1 MSAAAS
7 RLRWPATLAIL
18 LAFFPWVGAKNY
30 DVRRVHI
37 QATVRSDGGVEVEET
52 LVFSFRGSY
61 KYAYRDI
68 PLTAGQNVSR
78 VAVAEKGT
86 AYREDSSAAAGTY
99 SVTRKARGVQVRWNY
114 RARNEEREFRFSYW
128 LTGAVTRHDDVAEL
142 YMKFVGDAWDRPM
155 GRVVVDLHL
164 PEGNTAPVEAWAHGP
179 LFGDVQILSNSH
191 VQFKVAPLPANTFWE
206 GRVLFAP
213 SAVGAL
219 SPAGDGDRADDIR
232 AQEAQWALEANRM
245 RDAARARARRSAE
258 RQVWQGQWASR
269 LWPLCLLL
277 GLAALVVWLMLWR
290 QYGRP
295 HRVASIAVP
304 GEVPSPHPP
313 ALVARLLTGTVGTRA
328 LVATLLDLARRGH
341 YRISEKRETR
351 QGWFGHTRIETDY
364 LFETTG
370 EKIDLLELEEDLVA
384 FVHGL
389 VGRRKAFRM
398 SELKKA
404 AKGQTRKLRRWF
416 EKWRRH
422 IGRLAR
428 KEGLLEPVPVRPM
441 ILNAL
446 CGVLVAAA
454 GGVVCLV
461 TRSPAGVPAIAGGL
475 LQALGTAALT
485 RRTPQG
491 RRLYLAWKAFM
502 AHIKKISRSLGP
514 VSLTSGEWERYL
526 IYAVIFN
533 LHTPLGKVMER
544 SLHGSSTGFFP
555 WFVGAHSGSG
565 AAGVSGLSV
574 GITSMVGAISSTMS
588 SATGGGGGA
597 SVGGGGGA
605 GGGGGGAG

>member
-1 MSAAAS
+1 MSPAAS
-7 RLRWPATLAIL
+7 RLRWPATLLIL
-18 LAFFPWVGAKNY
+18 LAFFPWAMAKRY
-30 DVRRVHI
+30 EIRQVRI
-37 QATVRSDGGVEVEET
+37 QVSVNHDGGVDVEET
-52 LVFSFRGSY
+52 LVFSFRGSF

-68 PLTAGQNVSR
+68 PLAGGQSISR
-78 VAVAEKGT
+78 VAVAERGM
-86 AYREDSSAAAGTY
+86 AYREDFSKDAGSF
-99 SVTRKARGVQVRWNY
+99 SVTEKAHGVQVRWNY
-114 RARNEEREFRFSYW
+114 RARNEEREFTFSYR
-128 LTGAVTRHDDVAEL
+128 LQGAVIRHDDVAEL
-142 YMKFVGDAWDRPM
+142 FMKFVGEGWDHPM

-164 PEGNTAPVEAWAHGP
+164 PEGNTMPVEAWAHGP
-179 LFGDVQILSNSH
+179 LFGDVQILSASH
-191 VQFKVAPLPANTFWE
+191 IQFKVAPLPANTFWE

-213 SAVGAL
+213 SAVGDLA
-219 SPAGDGDRADDIR
+219 PAGDGERADDIR
-232 AQEAQWALEANRM
+232 AQEARLALEANRM
-245 RDAARARARRSAE
+245 REAARVSARQAAE
-258 RQVWQGQWASR
+258 RRVRQDRWASR
-269 LWPLCLLL
+269 LWPPCLLL
-277 GLAALVVWLMLWR
+277 GLAGLMVWLMLWR
-290 QYGRP
+290 RYGRP

-304 GEVPSPHPP
+304 GEIPSPHPP

-341 YRISEKRETR
+341 YRISEERETR
-351 QGWFGHTRIETDY
+351 QRWFGRTRMETDY

-370 EKIDLLELEEDLVA
+370 EEIDLLDLEKDLVE

-389 VGRRKAFRM
+389 VGRPKAFRM

-404 AKGQTRKLRRWF
+404 AKGQTGKLRRWF
-416 EKWRRH
+416 EKWRRR

-428 KEGLLEPVPVRPM
+428 EEGLLEPVPVRPM
-441 ILNAL
+441 VLNAL

-461 TRSPAGVPAIAGGL
+461 TRSPAGVPAMAGGL

-502 AHIKKISRSLGP
+502 EHIKKTSRSLGP
-514 VSLTSGEWERYL
+514 VSLTSSEWERYL
-526 IYAVIFN
+526 VYAVVFN

-544 SLHGSSTGFFP
+544 SLHGSSSGFFP
-555 WFVGAHSGSG
+555 WFVVAPGGSG
-565 AAGVSGLSV
+565 AADIGSLSA
-574 GITSMVGAISSTMS
+574 GITSMVGSVTSTMS

-597 SVGGGGGA
+597 SGGGGGGA